1 MFRDKKITLSIDC
14 MGGDNT
20 LDDILEGL
28 SSFCSENKNDTIILH
43 GDKSAIMRAL
53 TKYPELKKVCKIKH
67 SEKVV
72 RMGDKPSQSI
82 RGGKNSSMW
91 NSIES
96 VKTSKAQAAI
106 SCGNTGS
113 VMAISTLLLRK
124 LPDVKRPAIAIFWPS
139 TSNTGFN
146 VVLDA
151 GADIKA
157 QPSDLLAYA
166 NFGSDIFSKA
176 FNTTKVKVGL
186 LNVGTETHKGNELL
200 RRASEML
207 IETFKDSEIEYVG
220 FVEGSD
226 FSSDKADVIVT
237 DGFSGNIA
245 LKTAEGTANLIKKFF
260 IDEFSSSISGLL
272 MSLLMKRKLRRLKE
286 RMDPRTLNGGVFVG
300 LNGLV
305 IKSHGSSDAKSF
317 YSALKLAK
325 NMCHT
330 ESAELTNK
338 NLS

>member
-1 MFRDKKITLSIDC
+1 MNRDKKITLSIDC
-14 MGGDNT
+14 MGGDNSI
-20 LDDILEGL
+20 DDIIGGVNW
-28 SSFCSENKNDTIILH
+28 FCSENNKDTLLLH
-43 GDKSAIMRAL
+43 GDKKAITNAL
-53 TKYPELKKVCKIKH
+53 DKYPGIKKMCRIKH
-67 SEKVV
+67 STKIIQ
-72 RMGDKPSQSI
+72 MGDKPSQSI
-82 RGGKNSSMW
+82 RAGKNSSMW

-96 VKTSKAQAAI
+96 VKRSKAEVAI

-113 VMAISTLLLRK
+113 LMAISTLLLRK

-139 TSNTGFN
+139 ISDTGFN

-157 QPSDLLAYA
+157 QASDLLAYSK
-166 NFGSDIFSKA
+166 FGSDIFSKV
-176 FNTTKVKVGL
+176 FNTQRVKVGL
-186 LNVGTETHKGNELL
+186 LNVGTETHKGNEQL

-207 IETFKDSEIEYVG
+207 METYREGDIDYIG

-226 FSSDKADVIVT
+226 FSSSKADVIVT

-245 LKTAEGTANLIKKFF
+245 LKTAEGTANLIKNFF
-260 IDEFSSSISGLL
+260 MDEFSSSISGLF
-272 MSLLMKRKLRRLKE
+272 MGLLMKRKLRRLKE

-305 IKSHGSSDAKSF
+305 IKSHGSSDSKSF

-325 NMCHT
+325 NMCQT
-330 ESAELTNK
+330 KSA
-338 NLS
+338 

>member
-1 MFRDKKITLSIDC
+1 MIRNNKITISVDC
-14 MGGDNT
+14 MGGDNS
-20 LDDILEGL
+20 LDDIVGGV
-28 SSFCSENKNDTIILH
+28 SQFCTENINDTLLLH
-43 GDKSAIMRAL
+43 GDKRAL
-53 TKYPELKKVCKIKH
+53 SIALDKYPEIKKMCKIRH
-67 SEKVV
+67 SDKVIQ
-72 RMGDKPSQSI
+72 MGDKPSQSI

-96 VKTSKAQAAI
+96 VKSSKAEVAI

-113 VMAISTLLLRK
+113 LMAISTLLLRK
-124 LPDVKRPAIAIFWPS
+124 LPGVKRPAIAIFWPS
-139 TSNTGFN
+139 NSNQGFN

-166 NFGSDIFSKA
+166 NFGSDIFSKV
-176 FNTTKVKVGL
+176 FNTQKVKVGL
-186 LNVGTETHKGNELL
+186 LNVGTETHKGNEQL
-200 RRASEML
+200 RKASELFM
-207 IETFKDSEIEYVG
+207 ETLADGEIEYVG

-260 IDEFSSSISGLL
+260 LDEFSSSISGIF
-272 MSLLMKRKLRRLKE
+272 MGLLMKRKLRRLKE

-305 IKSHGSSDAKSF
+305 IKSHGSSDSKSF

-325 NMCHT
+325 NMCKT
-330 ESAELTNK
+330 KSA
-338 NLS
+338 

>member
-1 MFRDKKITLSIDC
+1 
-14 MGGDNT
+14 MGGDNSV
-20 LDDILEGL
+20 DEIIGGVNQ
-28 SSFCSENKNDTIILH
+28 FCSENNNDRFLLH
-43 GDKSAIMRAL
+43 GDKKAITEAL
-53 TKYPELKKVCKIKH
+53 DKYPKIKQKCKIKH
-67 SEKVV
+67 CEKVIQ
-72 RMGDKPSQSI
+72 MGDKPAQSI

-96 VKTSKAQAAI
+96 VKASKAEVAV

-113 VMAISTLLLRK
+113 LMAISTLVLRK

-139 TSNTGFN
+139 TSEKGFN

-157 QPSDLLAYA
+157 QASDLLAYSK
-166 NFGSDIFSKA
+166 FGSDIFSKV
-176 FNTTKVKVGL
+176 FNTQRIKVGL
-186 LNVGTETHKGNELL
+186 LNVGTETHKGNEQL

-207 IETFKDSEIEYVG
+207 VETFKEGAIEYVG

-226 FSSDKADVIVT
+226 FSSHKADVIVT

-260 IDEFSSSISGLL
+260 VDEFSSSISGLF
-272 MSLLMKRKLRRLKE
+272 MGLLMKRQLARLKE

-305 IKSHGSSDAKSF
+305 IKSHGSSDSKSF
-317 YSALKLAK
+317 YSALKLAR
-325 NMCHT
+325 NMCQT
-330 ESAELTNK
+330 KSG
-338 NLS
+338 

>member
-1 MFRDKKITLSIDC
+1 
-14 MGGDNT
+14 MGGDNSI
-20 LDDILEGL
+20 DDILGGVNW
-28 SSFCSENKNDTIILH
+28 FCSENNNDILLLH
-43 GDKSAIMRAL
+43 GDRKAIGNAL
-53 TKYPELKKVCKIKH
+53 KKYPEIKRKCKIKH
-67 SEKVV
+67 CEKVIQ
-72 RMGDKPSQSI
+72 MGDKPSQSI

-91 NSIES
+91 NAIES
-96 VKTSKAQAAI
+96 VKTDKAEVAI

-113 VMAISTLLLRK
+113 LMAISTLILRK
-124 LPDVKRPAIAIFWPS
+124 QPGVKRPAIAIFWPS
-139 TSNTGFN
+139 TSNSGFN

-157 QPSDLLAYA
+157 QASDLLAYTK
-166 NFGSDIFSKA
+166 FGSDIFSKV
-176 FNTTKVKVGL
+176 FNTQRVKVGL
-186 LNVGTETHKGNELL
+186 LNVGTETHKGNEQLK
-200 RRASEML
+200 RASAML
-207 IETFKDSEIEYVG
+207 MDTFKEGKIQYVG

-260 IDEFSSSISGLL
+260 MDEFSSSISGLF
-272 MSLLMKRKLRRLKE
+272 MSLLLKSKLRRLKE

-325 NMCHT
+325 NMCQT
-330 ESAELTNK
+330 TST
-338 NLS
+338 

>member
-1 MFRDKKITLSIDC
+1 MNKSKKITISVDC
-14 MGGDNT
+14 MGGDNSVE
-20 LDDILEGL
+20 DILGGVNW
-28 SSFCSENKNDTIILH
+28 FCSENSNDNLILH
-43 GDKSAIMRAL
+43 GDKKAITDAL
-53 TKYPELKKVCKIKH
+53 KKYPKIKQKCKVKH
-67 SEKVV
+67 CEKVIQ
-72 RMGDKPSQSI
+72 MGDKPSQSI

-91 NSIES
+91 NSIEC
-96 VKTSKAQAAI
+96 VKKSRAEVAI

-113 VMAISTLLLRK
+113 LMAISTLLLRK

-139 TSNTGFN
+139 TSDKGFN

-157 QPSDLLAYA
+157 QASDLLAYSK
-166 NFGSDIFSKA
+166 FGSEIFSKV
-176 FNTTKVKVGL
+176 FNADRIKVGL
-186 LNVGTETHKGNELL
+186 LNVGTETHKGNDQL

-207 IETFKDSEIEYVG
+207 METFKDGEIEYVG

-226 FSSDKADVIVT
+226 FSSDKANVIVT

-260 IDEFSSSISGLL
+260 IDEFSSSLSGLFTG
-272 MSLLMKRKLRRLKE
+272 LLMKRKLRRLKE

-305 IKSHGSSDAKSF
+305 IKSHGSSDSKSF
-317 YSALKLAK
+317 YSALKLAR
-325 NMCHT
+325 NMCKT
-330 ESAELTNK
+330 KST
-338 NLS
+338 

>member
-1 MFRDKKITLSIDC
+1 MSKDKKIVLSVDC
-14 MGGDNT
+14 MGGDNSV
-20 LDDILEGL
+20 DEIIGGVNW
-28 SSFCSENKNDTIILH
+28 FCSEYNNDKFILH
-43 GDKSAIMRAL
+43 GDKKSIIEAL
-53 TKYPELKKVCKIKH
+53 DKYPKIKQKCKIKH
-67 SEKVV
+67 CEKVIQ
-72 RMGDKPSQSI
+72 MGDKPAQSI

-96 VKTSKAQAAI
+96 VKTSKAEVAV

-113 VMAISTLLLRK
+113 LMAISTLLLRK
-124 LPDVKRPAIAIFWPS
+124 LPGVKRPAIAIFWPS
-139 TSNTGFN
+139 TSKKGFN

-157 QPSDLLAYA
+157 QASDLLAYSK
-166 NFGSDIFSKA
+166 FGSDIFSKV
-176 FNTTKVKVGL
+176 FNTQRIKVGL
-186 LNVGTETHKGNELL
+186 LNVGTETHKGNEQL

-207 IETFKDSEIEYVG
+207 VETFRVGPIEYVG

-260 IDEFSSSISGLL
+260 IDEFGSSISGLF
-272 MSLLMKRKLRRLKE
+272 MGLLMKRKLTSLKE

-305 IKSHGSSDAKSF
+305 IKSHGSSDSKSF
-317 YSALKLAK
+317 YSALKLAR
-325 NMCHT
+325 NMCQT
-330 ESAELTNK
+330 KSG
-338 NLS
+338 

>member
-1 MFRDKKITLSIDC
+1 MIKEKKITISVDC
-14 MGGDNT
+14 MGGDNSI
-20 LDDILEGL
+20 DDIIGGVQQ
-28 SSFCSENKNDTIILH
+28 FCSENNNDNFLLH
-43 GDKSAIMRAL
+43 GNKNLINKAL
-53 TKYPELKKVCKIKH
+53 DKYPEIKQMCKIRH
-67 SEKVV
+67 SDKVIQ
-72 RMGDKPSQSI
+72 MGDKPSQSI

-96 VKTSKAQAAI
+96 VKKSKAAVAI

-113 VMAISTLLLRK
+113 LMAISTLVLRK
-124 LPDVKRPAIAIFWPS
+124 LPNVKRPAIAIFWPS
-139 TSNTGFN
+139 TSKKGFN

-151 GADIKA
+151 GADIRA

-166 NFGSDIFSKA
+166 KFGSDIFSKV
-176 FNTTKVKVGL
+176 FNSQKIKVGL
-186 LNVGTETHKGNELL
+186 LNVGTETHKGNEQL
-200 RRASEML
+200 RKASEML
-207 IETFKDSEIEYVG
+207 IQTFDGGSLEYVG

-260 IDEFSSSISGLL
+260 MDEFSLSLSGLFMGLL
-272 MSLLMKRKLRRLKE
+272 MKKKLRRLKE

-305 IKSHGSSDAKSF
+305 IKSHGSSDSKSF

-325 NMCHT
+325 NMCNTKSVQHT
-330 ESAELTNK
+330 AK

>member
-1 MFRDKKITLSIDC
+1 MNRDKKITLSIDC
-14 MGGDNT
+14 MGGDNSI
-20 LDDILEGL
+20 DDIIGGVNW
-28 SSFCSENKNDTIILH
+28 FCSENHKDTLLLH
-43 GDKSAIMRAL
+43 GDKKAITNAL
-53 TKYPELKKVCKIKH
+53 DKYPGIKQMCRIKH
-67 SEKVV
+67 STKIIQ
-72 RMGDKPSQSI
+72 MGDKPSQSI
-82 RGGKNSSMW
+82 RAGKNSSMW

-96 VKTSKAQAAI
+96 VKRSKAEVVI

-113 VMAISTLLLRK
+113 LMAISTLLLRK

-139 TSNTGFN
+139 ISETGFN

-157 QPSDLLAYA
+157 QASDLLAYSK
-166 NFGSDIFSKA
+166 FGSDIFSKV
-176 FNTTKVKVGL
+176 FNTQRIKVGL
-186 LNVGTETHKGNELL
+186 LNVGTETHKGNEQL

-207 IETFKDSEIEYVG
+207 METFREGNIEYIG

-226 FSSDKADVIVT
+226 FSSGKADVIVT

-245 LKTAEGTANLIKKFF
+245 LKTAEGTANLIKNFF
-260 IDEFSSSISGLL
+260 MDEFSSSISGLF
-272 MSLLMKRKLRRLKE
+272 MGLLMKRKLRRLKE

-305 IKSHGSSDAKSF
+305 IKSHGSSDSKSF

-325 NMCHT
+325 NMCQT
-330 ESAELTNK
+330 KSA
-338 NLS
+338 

>member
-1 MFRDKKITLSIDC
+1 MNKEKKITLSVDC
-14 MGGDNT
+14 MGGDNSIE
-20 LDDILEGL
+20 DIIGGIRL
-28 SSFCSENKNDTIILH
+28 FCYENNNDNFLLH
-43 GDKSAIMRAL
+43 GNKTLIAKELDI
-53 TKYPELKKVCKIKH
+53 YPEIKKKCKISH
-67 SEKVV
+67 CDKVV
-72 RMGDKPSQSI
+72 QMEDKPSQSI

-91 NSIES
+91 NAIES
-96 VKTSKAQAAI
+96 VKKSKAEVAI

-113 VMAISTLLLRK
+113 LMAISTLILRR
-124 LPDVKRPAIAIFWPS
+124 LPNVKRPAIAIFWPS
-139 TSNTGFN
+139 TSGKGFN

-157 QPSDLLAYA
+157 QSSDLLAYA
-166 NFGSDIFSKA
+166 KFGSNIFSKV
-176 FNTTKVKVGL
+176 FNSQKVKVGL
-186 LNVGTETHKGNELL
+186 LNVGTETHKGNEQLKK
-200 RRASEML
+200 ASEML
-207 IETFKDSEIEYVG
+207 IQTFEEGSTEYVG

-260 IDEFSSSISGLL
+260 MDEFSLSLSGLFMGLL
-272 MSLLMKRKLRRLKE
+272 MKKKLRRLKE

-305 IKSHGSSDAKSF
+305 IKSHGSSDSKSF

-325 NMCHT
+325 NMSKTKSVEHSPKT
-330 ESAELTNK
+330 
-338 NLS
+338 

>member
-1 MFRDKKITLSIDC
+1 MSKDKKIVLSVDC
-14 MGGDNT
+14 MGGDNSV
-20 LDDILEGL
+20 DEIIGGVN
-28 SSFCSENKNDTIILH
+28 SFCSEYNNDKFILH
-43 GDKSAIMRAL
+43 GDKKSIIEAL
-53 TKYPELKKVCKIKH
+53 DKYPKIKQKCKIKH
-67 SEKVV
+67 CEKVIQ
-72 RMGDKPSQSI
+72 MGDKPAQSI

-96 VKTSKAQAAI
+96 VKTSKAEVAV

-113 VMAISTLLLRK
+113 LMAISTLLLRK

-139 TSNTGFN
+139 TSEKGFN

-157 QPSDLLAYA
+157 QASDLLAYSK
-166 NFGSDIFSKA
+166 FGSDIFSKV
-176 FNTTKVKVGL
+176 FNTQRIKVGL
-186 LNVGTETHKGNELL
+186 LNVGTETHKGNEQL

-207 IETFKDSEIEYVG
+207 VETFREGPIEYVG

-260 IDEFSSSISGLL
+260 IDEFGSSISGLF
-272 MSLLMKRKLRRLKE
+272 MGLLMKRKLASLKE

-305 IKSHGSSDAKSF
+305 IKSHGSSDSKSF
-317 YSALKLAK
+317 YSALKLAR
-325 NMCHT
+325 NMCQT
-330 ESAELTNK
+330 KSG
-338 NLS
+338 

>member
-1 MFRDKKITLSIDC
+1 MIRNNKITLSVDC
-14 MGGDNT
+14 MGGDNSV
-20 LDDILEGL
+20 DDIVGGVKQ
-28 SSFCSENKNDTIILH
+28 FCSENINDTLLLH
-43 GDKSAIMRAL
+43 GDKKALSRAL
-53 TKYPELKKVCKIKH
+53 DKYPEIKKMCKIRH
-67 SEKVV
+67 CDKVIQ
-72 RMGDKPSQSI
+72 MGDKPSQSI

-96 VKTSKAQAAI
+96 VKSSKAEVAI

-113 VMAISTLLLRK
+113 LMAISTLLLRK
-124 LPDVKRPAIAIFWPS
+124 LPEVKRPAIAIFWPS
-139 TSNTGFN
+139 TSSQGFN

-157 QPSDLLAYA
+157 QPSDLLAYS
-166 NFGSDIFSKA
+166 NFGSDIFSKV
-176 FNTTKVKVGL
+176 FNTRKVKVGL
-186 LNVGTETHKGNELL
+186 LNVGTETHKGNEQL
-200 RRASEML
+200 RKASEL
-207 IETFKDSEIEYVG
+207 FIETFTDGEIEYVG

-260 IDEFSSSISGLL
+260 LDEFSSSISGIF
-272 MSLLMKRKLRRLKE
+272 MGLLMKRKLRRLKE

-305 IKSHGSSDAKSF
+305 IKSHGSSDSKSF

-325 NMCHT
+325 NMCKT
-330 ESAELTNK
+330 KSA
-338 NLS
+338 